1 MNNVYLIG
9 TEYGTIVV
17 SKKEYLYTKE
27 RVQNE
32 ICPEDELIINGV
44 TKRYSL
50 WKEEVYVNVAANET
64 TTLGYKVTYHNGTI
78 EEPIKYSDF
87 EKSIIE
93 NKDNSRVVLKLVEE
107 FLKRN

>member
-1 MNNVYLIG
+1 MDHVYMIG

-50 WKEEVYVNVAANET
+50 WKEEVDVNVAANET

-78 EEPIKYSDF
+78 EEPIKFSEF
-87 EKSIIE
+87 EKAIIE
-93 NKDNSRVVLKLVEE
+93 NKDNHYKVIKLVDE